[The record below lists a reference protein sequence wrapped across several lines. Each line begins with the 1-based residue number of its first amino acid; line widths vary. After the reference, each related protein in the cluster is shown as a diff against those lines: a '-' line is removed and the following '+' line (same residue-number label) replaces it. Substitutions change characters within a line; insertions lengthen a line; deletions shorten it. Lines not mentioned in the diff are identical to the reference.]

1 MFNDRDLGILGAGA
15 LLAILCLFLPLSFAG
30 KVVIGF
36 LVLVGFMAFALLRL
50 GPDRVPLE
58 VWLTRRFRYSMQTR
72 QYVNQQKAT
81 RKTEAP
87 QSTQKPKNEIPIVER
102 NQSSPAFDSYTAPST
117 VRPIDLAWNEIG
129 VYPLL
134 TVFLGVVG
142 IYFIFWLANG
152 GAQELS
158 IWFTWR

>member
-15 LLAILCLFLPLSFAG
+15 LLAILCLFLPLSFTG

-36 LVLVGFMAFALLRL
+36 LVLVGFMALALLRL

-72 QYVNQQKAT
+72 RYVNQQTAT
-81 RKTEAP
+81 RKTDKVQP
-87 QSTQKPKNEIPIVER
+87 QPKQKREPVMKER
-102 NQSSPAFDSYTAPST
+102 PLTEGSAPSFSMPS
-117 VRPIDLAWNEIG
+117 VIHPIDLAWNEVG

-134 TVFLGVVG
+134 TALLGVVG
-142 IYFIFWLANG
+142 VYFAVWLANG